1 MRSYRHRFHAGN
13 AADVFK
19 HWVLML
25 LLEHMVQKDKPFR
38 YIDTHAGAG
47 RYDLHSDAA
56 AEWRGGIGRLWAVPS
71 LPPSLAR
78 LRDHVADFNAAGKP
92 EVYPGSPLW
101 AQRLCRAQDEIRLF
115 EWHPSDFVALSTNL
129 ALARDGRVRC
139 FETDGLTGLKALLPA
154 PSRRALV
161 MIDPPYERQD
171 EYERVVAAL
180 EMALTRFATGVY
192 ALWYP
197 ELAST
202 PARRLPDRLERLNAR
217 WLRAHLHLD
226 RPRADGLGMTG
237 SGMFI
242 VNSPWTLANELEA
255 ALPALAAIL
264 ANPDEPPQYLVR
276 RGEPVFT
283 RQPPA

>member
-1 MRSYRHRFHAGN
+1 MRSYRHRYHAGN

-19 HWVLML
+19 HWILML
-25 LLEHMVQKDKPFR
+25 LLEHMAQKEKPFR

-47 RYDLHSDAA
+47 RYDLRNDAT
-56 AEWRGGIGRLWAVPS
+56 AEWRGGIGRLWAASS
-71 LPPSLAR
+71 LPLSLAR
-78 LRDHVADFNAAGKP
+78 LRDHVSRFNATGKP

-115 EWHPSDFVALSTNL
+115 EWHPSDFTALSADL
-129 ALARDGRVRC
+129 ALAQDKRVRC
-139 FETDGLTGLKALLPA
+139 FEKDGLAGLKALLPP

-171 EYERVVAAL
+171 EYERVVSTLEIAL
-180 EMALTRFATGVY
+180 ARFATGVY

-202 PARRLPDRLERLNAR
+202 SARRLPDRLERLNAR

-242 VNSPWTLANELEA
+242 VNPPWTLAAEMEA
-255 ALPALAAIL
+255 DLPALAAML
-264 ANPDEPPQYLVR
+264 ANPDEPHRYSVR
-276 RGEPVFT
+276 QGEPSLAP
-283 RQPPA
+283 QSHA

>member
-1 MRSYRHRFHAGN
+1 MRSYRHHFHAGN
-13 AADVFK
+13 HADVLK

-25 LLEHMVQKDKPFR
+25 LLEHMGQKDKPFR

-47 RYDLHSDAA
+47 RYLLRSDKA
-56 AEWRGGIGRLWAVPS
+56 AEWHTGIGRLWAAPK
-71 LPPSLAR
+71 LPPSLER
-78 LRDHVADFNAAGKP
+78 MREHVARFNLAG
-92 EVYPGSPLW
+92 ELVCYPGSPGW
-101 AQRLCRAQDEIRLF
+101 AQRLGRSQDEMRLF
-115 EWHPSDFVALSTNL
+115 EWHPSDFTALSTDA
-129 ALARDGRVRC
+129 ALARDRRIKC
-139 FETDGLTGLKALLPA
+139 FEADGLAGLKALLPP

-197 ELAST
+197 ELASA
-202 PARRLPDRLERLNAR
+202 PARRLPDRLERLDAR
-217 WLRAHLHLD
+217 WARVHLHLD

-242 VNSPWTLANELEA
+242 VNPPWTLAAELEA
-255 ALPALAAIL
+255 DLPALAAIL
-264 ANPDEPPQYLVR
+264 ANPAEPPCASVR
-276 RGEPVFT
+276 RGEPSLA
-283 RQPPA
+283 RSPGA

>member
-47 RYDLHSDAA
+47 RYQLRTDAT
-56 AEWRGGIGRLWAVPS
+56 AEWRGGIGCLWAAPS
-71 LPPSLAR
+71 LPPSLER
-78 LRDHVADFNAAGKP
+78 LRNHVAQFNPAGRL
-92 EVYPGSPLW
+92 EIYPGSPLW
-101 AQRLCRAQDEIRLF
+101 AQRLCRSQDEIRLC
-115 EWHPSDFVALSTNL
+115 EWHPTDFGTLSADL
-129 ALARDGRVRC
+129 ALARDERVRC
-139 FETDGLTGLKALLPA
+139 FEADGLAGLKALLPP

-180 EMALTRFATGVY
+180 EMALARFASGVY
-192 ALWYP
+192 TLWYP
-197 ELAST
+197 ELASAS
-202 PARRLPDRLERLNAR
+202 ARRLPDRLERLNVR
-217 WLRAHLHLD
+217 WLRAHLHFSRA
-226 RPRADGLGMTG
+226 RPDGLGMTG

-242 VNSPWTLANELEA
+242 INPPWTLAAELET

-264 ANPDEPPQYLVR
+264 AAADEPPHCSIRL
-276 RGEPVFT
+276 GEPNLT
-283 RQPPA
+283 PQPPD

>member
-1 MRSYRHRFHAGN
+1 VRSYRHRFHAGN

-38 YIDTHAGAG
+38 YVDTHAGAG
-47 RYDLHSDAA
+47 RYGLRTDAT
-56 AEWRGGIGRLWAVPS
+56 AEWRGGIGRLWAASS
-71 LPPSLAR
+71 LPPSLER
-78 LRDHVADFNAAGKP
+78 LRDHVADFNAADKP
-92 EVYPGSPLW
+92 EIYPGSPLW

-115 EWHPSDFVALSTNL
+115 EWHPSDFAALL
-129 ALARDGRVRC
+129 ADPKLARDGRVRC
-139 FETDGLTGLKALLPA
+139 FETDGLTGLKALLPP

-171 EYERVVAAL
+171 EYDRVVATL
-180 EMALTRFATGVY
+180 EMALTRFASGVY

-197 ELAST
+197 ELASAS
-202 PARRLPDRLERLNAR
+202 ARRLPDRLERLNVR

-242 VNSPWTLANELEA
+242 VNPPWTLAAELEA

-264 ANPDEPPQYLVR
+264 ASPDEPPHCSVR
-276 RGEPVFT
+276 RGEPVLT
-283 RQPPA
+283 QRPLA